1 VTDGVVSST
10 ARGSERSTDLLVLLA
25 LLAPLVGF
33 VALLALPD
41 ADVRWEHH
49 PSHFWLVLVTAAI
62 AAGLGWTIGV
72 SARRRADARLF
83 LVSLAFVTAAS
94 FLGLH
99 ALATPGVLLDGPNTG
114 FVIATP
120 VGLLLAS
127 VFALWSAA
135 RLDGSRARFVLGHA
149 ATLRAGVVAAVV
161 LWGAWSLAS
170 LPGLDDAVPPETGSP
185 GLWALAVPGIAL
197 YLVAAAKYVGLAR
210 SRHSRLALAVA
221 ASWALLAE
229 AMLAVTLAR
238 SWRVT
243 WWEWHLLMLAA
254 FAAVALVARNSPD
267 SERFGDLYLDE
278 VAGAVRE
285 VSVLFADLV
294 GFTTFSETHAS
305 EHVQAMLNTYFG
317 AVIPAVQQEGGRVDR
332 YIGDAVMVT
341 WNTSTDQPD
350 HAARAAR
357 AAMAFQVAAEAVVH
371 EHPDWPRFRVG
382 LNSGPATV
390 GLLGGA
396 GERGYTV
403 LGDTVN
409 LASRLEGL
417 APPGGVVIGG
427 STLSKLGSA
436 RVSSLGTVQVKGRG
450 EPVDVWLLE
459 ALDDRA

>member
-1 VTDGVVSST
+1 MVQTT
-10 ARGSERSTDLLVLLA
+10 ARPSDRGSDLLVALA
-25 LLAPLVGF
+25 VLAPLVGF

-41 ADVRWEHH
+41 ADVMWEHH
-49 PSHFWLVLVTAAI
+49 PSHFWLVLGTAAI
-62 AAGLGWTIGV
+62 AAGLGWAIGV
-72 SARRRADARLF
+72 SARRRSDARLF

-127 VFALWSAA
+127 VFALWSSV
-135 RLDGSRARFVLGHA
+135 RLDGSRARWVLGN
-149 ATLRAGVVAAVV
+149 ATVLRAGVVAAIV
-161 LWGAWSLAS
+161 LWGVWSLAS
-170 LPGLDDAVPPETGSP
+170 LPGLENSVPPETGSP
-185 GLWALAVPGIAL
+185 GLWAFAVPGIVMYAI
-197 YLVAAAKYVGLAR
+197 AAYNYVRIA
-210 SRHSRLALAVA
+210 HSRRSHLALAVA
-221 ASWALLAE
+221 ASWALLGE

-254 FAAVALVARNSPD
+254 FASVALVARRIPE

-278 VAGAVRE
+278 VAGAVRD

-294 GFTTFSETHAS
+294 GFTTFSETHPS
-305 EHVQAMLNTYFG
+305 EDVQTMLNTYFG
-317 AVIPAVQQEGGRVDR
+317 AVIPAVQAESGRVDR
-332 YIGDAVMVT
+332 YIGDAVMAT
-341 WNTSTDQPD
+341 WNTAQEQPD
-350 HAARAAR
+350 HAVRAAR
-357 AAMAFQVAAEAVVH
+357 AAIHFPTAAATVADA
-371 EHPDWPRFRVG
+371 HPDWPRFRVG

-427 STLSKLGSA
+427 GTLRQLGHA
-436 RVSSLGTVQVKGRG
+436 RVSSLGSVQVKGRD
-450 EPVDVWLLE
+450 EPVDAWLLE
-459 ALDDRA
+459 ALDDGRA

>member
-1 VTDGVVSST
+1 MVQSRASGTE
-10 ARGSERSTDLLVLLA
+10 RGRDLLVLLA
-25 LLAPLVGF
+25 VLAPLIGF
-33 VALLALPD
+33 IVLLAVPD
-41 ADVRWEHH
+41 ADVHWEHH
-49 PSHFWLVLVTAAI
+49 PSHFWLVLGTAAI
-62 AAGLGWTIGV
+62 AAALGWSIGV

-127 VFALWSAA
+127 VFAVWSAA
-135 RLDGSRARFVLGHA
+135 RLDGGRARWVLAHA
-149 ATLRAGVVAAVV
+149 GILRGAVVVAVV
-161 LWGAWSLAS
+161 AWGVWSLGS
-170 LPGLDDAVPPETGSP
+170 LPGLDSAVPPETGSP
-185 GLWALAVPGIAL
+185 KLLALGIPGIVL
-197 YLVAAAKYVGLAR
+197 YAVAALGYLRLAHAR
-210 SRHSRLALAVA
+210 QSRLALAVA
-221 ASWALLAE
+221 AAWALLAE
-229 AMLAVTLAR
+229 AMVSVTFAR
-238 SWRVT
+238 SWHVT

-254 FAAVALVARNSPD
+254 FAAVAIVARRLPD

-278 VAGAVRE
+278 VVGATRD

-294 GFTTFSETHAS
+294 GFTTFSEAHRS
-305 EHVQAMLNTYFG
+305 DDVQTMLNTYFG
-317 AVIPAVQQEGGRVDR
+317 AVIPAVQAEHGRVDR

-350 HAARAAR
+350 HARRAAR
-357 AAMAFQVAAEAVVH
+357 AAIRFQDAAAAVAGD
-371 EHPDWPRFRVG
+371 HPDWPRFRVG
-382 LNSGPATV
+382 VNSGPATV

-417 APPGGVVIGG
+417 APPGGVVIGS
-427 STLSKLGSA
+427 STLRHLDRA
-436 RVSSLGTVQVKGRG
+436 RVSSLGTVQVKGRD

-459 ALDDRA
+459 SLDEPAR